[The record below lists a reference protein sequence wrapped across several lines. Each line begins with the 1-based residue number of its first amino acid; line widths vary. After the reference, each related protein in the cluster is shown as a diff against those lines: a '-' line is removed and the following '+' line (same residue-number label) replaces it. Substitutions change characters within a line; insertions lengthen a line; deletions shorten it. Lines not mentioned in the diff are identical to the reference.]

1 MDNRPPEPG
10 PTALR
15 MQVGARLRELREARG
30 ISREEAGERIR
41 ASNSK
46 MSRLERGRHGFKI
59 RDVADLLELYVADDE
74 DRETLLALAEQA
86 KEPAWWQAYSDVIP
100 SWFGQYLG
108 LEQSATVIRSYEPQ
122 VIPALLQTPDY
133 ARAAVRLEPHTAHD
147 VTAEDIERR
156 VELRMARQEVL
167 RRDVGAATLWTIVD
181 EAALRRPMG
190 GRDVMHGQL
199 ARLVEEAERPNV
211 NFQVMS
217 FAAGGHPALGGPITV
232 LRFAENHLPD
242 TVYLEHLSGASYPEK
257 HEAVTFQHIMNSLA
271 VQADHPADSIAF
283 VKRLLDEC

>member
-1 MDNRPPEPG
+1 MDNRQPEPG

-46 MSRLERGRHGFKI
+46 MSRLERGRHSFKT
-59 RDVADLLELYVADDE
+59 RDVVDLLELYVADEE
-74 DRETLLALAEQA
+74 DRETLLALAQQA

-108 LEQSATVIRSYEPQ
+108 LEQSATVIRSYESQ

-133 ARAAVRLEPHTAHD
+133 ARAAVRLEPHGAQD
-147 VTAEDIERR
+147 ATAEDIERR
-156 VELRMARQEVL
+156 IDLRIARQEVL
-167 RRDVGAATLWTIVD
+167 RRDVGAATLWAIID
-181 EAALRRPMG
+181 EAALRRPLG
-190 GRDVMHGQL
+190 GWAVMHDQL
-199 ARLVEEAERPNV
+199 QRLVEDAERPNV
-211 NFQVMS
+211 NIQVLP

-257 HEAVTFQHIMNSLA
+257 HEAIVFQHIMNSLA
-271 VQADHPADSIAF
+271 VQSDQPADSIAF
-283 VKRLLDEC
+283 VKHLLDEH